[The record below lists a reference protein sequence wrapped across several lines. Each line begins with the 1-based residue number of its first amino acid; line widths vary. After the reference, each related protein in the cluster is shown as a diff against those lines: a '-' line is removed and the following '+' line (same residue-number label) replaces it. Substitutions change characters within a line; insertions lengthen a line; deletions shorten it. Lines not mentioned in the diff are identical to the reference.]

1 MPFVK
6 FDEIKATIDF
16 NFTAI
21 DMGNH
26 TQFFTTLIIFL
37 AILISSDSVSA
48 SSAGFQAA
56 TDREQ
61 DYLMIK
67 DDRFSGQKQ
76 VTFYLNNEKN
86 QADVLEGM
94 VRYPIDVDRKGQLFV
109 YGNEENRNKQ
119 LVHVSVKSS
128 GHRVIAIPLW
138 TSIVPPLIAIL
149 LALLIK
155 EVNLALFAG
164 VWSGAIILG
173 GLRVDNIFL
182 FLLSLLETV
191 SDYIIRALNNTGHL
205 SVIVFSLMIGGMVAI
220 ISKNGGMAGVVKA
233 LSRYAKNRQS
243 SQFVTWLLGIA
254 IFFDDYANTL
264 IVGNTMR
271 PVTDKFRISR
281 EKLAYIVDST
291 AAPVSAI
298 AFITTWI
305 GAELGYIEN
314 GIMNLESFDQG
325 LSAYSIFISS
335 LKYSFYPVL
344 ALIFILILI
353 RSQKDFGPMWKAEQR
368 AINTG
373 QVSPASTKS
382 EDEPDMEDLEPVNN
396 APRVWWHAAVPVLTV
411 ILVTI
416 LGLVATG
423 FQSSYTQLLEAG
435 WTNTPENWGSIWS
448 KLPLLSEG
456 DDSLMM
462 RIGLL
467 IGNADSYIA
476 LLWASLSGLLMAIVI
491 TISNRIIN
499 VFDTMHHMM
508 TGFKTML
515 PALLILTL
523 AWALADIT
531 ELLHTADF
539 ITGLLGEHV
548 SAYFI
553 PPILFVLAALIA
565 FSTGSSWST
574 MAILYP
580 LAIPAAWTLCLEQNI
595 DASTS
600 MEILFNSIATVLAAS
615 VLGDHCSPISDTTIL
630 SSLASDCNHIDH
642 VRTQLPYALTV
653 GLVSL
658 ICVTVSTILGGGWF
672 VSFVLL
678 GASIAALMMV
688 MKLFGKKT

>member
-1 MPFVK
+1 
-6 FDEIKATIDF
+6 
-16 NFTAI
+16 
-21 DMGNH
+21 MGKYEH
-26 TQFFTTLIIFL
+26 LIITLASFL
-37 AILISSDSVSA
+37 PLFFLSQSSLAHAQFHVETEQ
-48 SSAGFQAA
+48 G
-56 TDREQ
+56 Q
-61 DYLMIK
+61 DYIVIN
-67 DDRFSGQKQ
+67 DARFKGQQ
-76 VTFYLNNEKN
+76 EAIFYLNNEKN
-86 QADVLEGM
+86 RTEVLEGC
-94 VRYPIDVDRKGQLFV
+94 VRYPIEVDHKGQLYV
-109 YGNEENRNKQ
+109 YGNKNNRNKQ
-119 LVHVSVKSS
+119 LVHISVSSAD
-128 GHRVIAIPLW
+128 HRVIVIPLW
-138 TSIVPPLIAIL
+138 TSILPPLIAIV

-164 VWSGAIILG
+164 IWSGTVILS
-173 GLRVDNIFL
+173 GLRIDSIFL
-182 FLLSLLETV
+182 FLLSLLETI
-191 SDYIIRALNNTGHL
+191 SNHIISALNNTGHL
-205 SVIVFSLMIGGMVAI
+205 SVIVFSLLIGGMVAI
-220 ISKNGGMAGVVKA
+220 ISKNGGMAGVVNA

-243 SQFVTWLLGIA
+243 SQFVTWLMGIA

-271 PVTDKFRISR
+271 PVTDNFRISR

-314 GIMNLESFDQG
+314 GIMNLESFDRG

-335 LKYSFYPVL
+335 LKYSFYPIL
-344 ALIFILILI
+344 TLIFVLILI
-353 RSQKDFGPMWKAEQR
+353 KSQKDYGPMRKAEQR
-368 AINTG
+368 ARHTG
-373 QVSPASTKS
+373 QVSPANTEA
-382 EDEPDMEDLEPVNN
+382 EDEPDMEDLKPVKN
-396 APRVWWHAAVPVLTV
+396 APMVWWHAAVPVLTV

-416 LGLVATG
+416 VGLVATG
-423 FQSSYTQLLEAG
+423 FQGSYSELLGSG
-435 WTNTPENWGSIWS
+435 WTDTSQRWSAIWE

-456 DDSLMM
+456 NDSLMM

-476 LLWASLSGLLMAIVI
+476 LLWSSLSGLLAAILI

-531 ELLHTADF
+531 NLLQTADF
-539 ITGLLGEHV
+539 ITSLLGQHV

-553 PPILFVLAALIA
+553 PPILFILAALIA

-595 DASTS
+595 DIAVS

-653 GLVSL
+653 GLVAL

-672 VSFVLL
+672 ISFILLVASVALFIVVLR
-678 GASIAALMMV
+678 
-688 MKLFGKKT
+688 LFGKKI